1 MPRTPAPLTVEFRA
15 EHDGWLVLAPEGY
28 QYGGRYIATF
38 AEEADARAFVALSAL
53 MTALKEVLYIAERNE
68 VLTNNRGGQ
77 SVGNSPTMQRSQA
90 IELLKICRAAL
101 AQADGPLKADDGS

>member
-1 MPRTPAPLTVEFRA
+1 MPRTPAPLTVVTALEDELMNQHWNVFDA
-15 EHDGWLVLAPEGY
+15 EGFIV
-28 QYGGRYIATF
+28 ATVYRS
-38 AEEADARAFVALSAL
+38 AADARAFVALPAL
-53 MTALKEVLYIAERNE
+53 MTALKEVLYIAERNK

-101 AQADGPLKADDGS
+101 AQADGPKEQP

>member
-1 MPRTPAPLTVEFRA
+1 MPRTPAPLTVERSDSA
-15 EHDGWLVLAPEGY
+15 GHSWWIVLMDT
-28 QYGGRYIATF
+28 QIVATF